1 MRAPSRGSD
10 PRTRRRWSR
19 RSRARP
25 RSGGSSGSSS
35 PCSSACMWLRLPS
48 LRQSRSW
55 ARPRLP
61 ERLPPPLSLS
71 ERFDVR
77 HVVAS
82 VPGVEGHVLL
92 QAHPAERGVMK
103 RPGALLGA
111 ERAEEHHP
119 PLVKRG
125 KESERRLD
133 GRVLAVLELRPGRL
147 IVALDLRLVLGHRE
161 LEADV
166 AVEVSVGKVV
176 DDLPNGPSAWP
187 VRCLELLPV
196 EAGDGRSQMLG
207 GIRDLLDEAGAL
219 ASTHGFGESELA
231 DGVTK
236 VHAVP
241 HPTMRPPNPIKPH
254 ALTPRIRLAHNGTR
268 STRKSTT
275 RRYFH
280 VGLR

>member
-71 ERFDVR
+71 ECFDVR
-77 HVVAS
+77 DVVAS
-82 VPGVEGHVLL
+82 VPGVEGDVLL
-92 QAHPAERGVMK
+92 DAHPAERGMME
-103 RPGALLGA
+103 RAHTLLGA

-125 KESERRLD
+125 QQSERRLY
-133 GRVLAVLELRPGRL
+133 RSVLPVLELRPGRL
-147 IVALDLRLVLGHRE
+147 IVALYLRLVLGHRE
-161 LEADV
+161 LEANV
-166 AVEVSVGKVV
+166 AVEVAVGKMV
-176 DDLPNGPSAWP
+176 DDLPHRPSAWP
-187 VRCLELLPV
+187 VRRLELLPV
-196 EAGDGRSQMLG
+196 EAGNGRAQTLG
-207 GIRDLLDEAGAL
+207 GIRDLLDEAGSL

-236 VHAVP
+236 VHA
-241 HPTMRPPNPIKPH
+241 
-254 ALTPRIRLAHNGTR
+254 A
-268 STRKSTT
+268 
-275 RRYFH
+275 
-280 VGLR
+280 